1 MATQTVKSDHIEPRV
16 IGAVLATGLMSLS
29 GVIVETAMNIT
40 FPTLMRQFHITTG
53 TVQWMTTLYLLIVA
67 CIVPV
72 SSYFKR
78 RFPMKGLFITAN
90 LLFIAGIVIDGVA
103 PTFPILLA
111 GRAIQGFGT
120 GIALPLMFNIILEQ
134 VPLSRIGLMTG
145 IGTLVTAIGPA
156 IGPTYGGILVTAL
169 NWRYIFWILVP
180 FLVASFFVGVKTIR
194 QVTPT
199 QRTPF
204 DWPSMLGIIVT
215 FSGLIYGF
223 SAISS
228 HAWLSLSVAGS
239 LALGI
244 VGLIYFSHRSLQLD
258 APLIHLQA
266 LKNKA
271 FSGHLLAFFL
281 IQIASLGL
289 SFILPNYLQLVDH
302 RTAFLAGLVVLP
314 GSVIGACFAPVGGQ
328 ILDHFGAKRPILLGL
343 ALAVLALLGMTLLAR
358 HLSAWMI
365 LSLYVIYMVGI
376 GLGFGNM
383 MTSGLKHLSGDLK
396 ADGNALMNSLQQ
408 FSGAMGTALVSAII
422 AASQAV
428 AGSTTAIKTAS
439 GSQTALLVLVV
450 TSAIA
455 WFTMLWALG
464 QTGTFTKK

>member
-1 MATQTVKSDHIEPRV
+1 MTTEKIEPRV
-16 IGAVLATGLMSLS
+16 VGAVLATGLMSLS

-72 SSYFKR
+72 SSYLKR
-78 RFPMKGLFITAN
+78 RFKLRQLFVTAN
-90 LLFIAGIVIDGVA
+90 LLFISGIVIDGLA
-103 PTFPILLA
+103 PNFAWLLT

-120 GIALPLMFNIILEQ
+120 GIALPLMFNIILDQ

-156 IGPTYGGILVTAL
+156 IGPTYGGILVTNL

-180 FLVASFFVGVKTIR
+180 FLVVSFFVGIKTIR

-199 QRTPF
+199 TAARF
-204 DWPSMLGIIVT
+204 DWPSMVGVVVT
-215 FSGLIYGF
+215 FGGLIYGF
-223 SAISS
+223 SAIST
-228 HAWLSLSVAGS
+228 HAWLSWSVSGALVLGLPG
-239 LALGI
+239 LAA
-244 VGLIYFSHRSLQLD
+244 FTWRSLKIAD
-258 APLIHLQA
+258 PLIHLQA
-266 LKNKA
+266 LRSRG

-289 SFILPNYLQLVDH
+289 SFILPNYLQLVD
-302 RTAFLAGLVVLP
+302 RQTAFVAGLVVLP
-314 GSVIGACFAPVGGQ
+314 GALIGACFAPVGGQ
-328 ILDHFGAKRPILLGL
+328 ILDRFGARRPILLGL
-343 ALAVLALLGMTLLAR
+343 GLAVVALIGMTVLAP
-358 HLSAWMI
+358 HMGAGWVLG
-365 LSLYVIYMVGI
+365 LYVIYMIGI

-383 MTSGLKHLSGDLK
+383 MTNGLKHLTPALK

-408 FSGAMGTALVSAII
+408 FAGAMGTALVSAII
-422 AASQAV
+422 AARQAV
-428 AGSTTAIKTAS
+428 AGSTTVLKTAA

-450 TSAIA
+450 TSALA
-455 WFTMLWALG
+455 WGVMVWALRQPIQ
-464 QTGTFTKK
+464 QTQD

>member
-1 MATQTVKSDHIEPRV
+1 MATRRTKSDRIEPRV

-40 FPTLMRQFHITTG
+40 FPTLMQQFHITTG

-67 CIVPV
+67 CIVPI
-72 SSYFKR
+72 SSYLKR
-78 RFPMKGLFITAN
+78 RFPLKRLFITAN
-90 LLFIAGIVIDGVA
+90 LLFIAGIVIDGLA
-103 PTFPILLA
+103 PNFPLLLT

-134 VPLSRIGLMTG
+134 VPLSRLGLMTG

-199 QRTPF
+199 RPEPF
-204 DWPSMLGIIVT
+204 DWPSMLSIMVT
-215 FSGLIYGF
+215 FGGLIYGF
-223 SAISS
+223 SAVSS
-228 HAWLSLSVAGS
+228 HAWLSLPVTGS
-239 LALGI
+239 LVLGL
-244 VGLIYFSHRSLQLD
+244 VGLAYFSHRSLHLD
-258 APLIHLQA
+258 TPLIHLQA
-266 LKNKA
+266 LQNKA

-281 IQIASLGL
+281 LQIASLGL
-289 SFILPNYLQLVDH
+289 SFILPNYLQLVDQK
-302 RTAFLAGLVVLP
+302 TAFIAGLMVLP
-314 GSVIGACFAPVGGQ
+314 GSAVGACFAPIGGQ

-343 ALAVLALLGMTLLAR
+343 ALAVLSLLGMTLLAQ
-358 HLSAWMI
+358 HLSAWLI

-376 GLGFGNM
+376 GLGFGNL
-383 MTSGLKHLSGDLK
+383 MTSGLQHLTGDLK

-408 FSGAMGTALVSAII
+408 FSGAVGTALVSAII

-428 AGSTTAIKTAS
+428 AGSTTALKTAS
-439 GSQTALLVLVV
+439 GSQTALAVLVV
-450 TSAIA
+450 TSAVA
-455 WFTMLWALG
+455 WLTMVWSLG
-464 QTGTFTKK
+464 QTGTFRKK